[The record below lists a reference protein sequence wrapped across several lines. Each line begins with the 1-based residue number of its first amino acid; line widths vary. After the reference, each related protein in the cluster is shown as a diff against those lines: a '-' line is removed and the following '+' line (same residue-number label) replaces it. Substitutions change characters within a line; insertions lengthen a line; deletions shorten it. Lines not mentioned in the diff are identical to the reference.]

1 MDILQNDT
9 PWKVGITAK
18 AARQKR
24 KLPPE
29 IQDRFLALV
38 LDIAFNGPEQTGWR
52 NYGLI
57 VGAVDVHHCHLNS
70 NRPRYV
76 VVWKVIDREIQIIEI
91 RHIGP
96 HESVNYKKFK

>member
-1 MDILQNDT
+1 MEILQIDT
-9 PWKVGITAK
+9 PWKVGNTPK

-29 IQDRFLALV
+29 IQERFLALT

-52 NYGLI
+52 NYGLV
-57 VGAVDVHHCHLNS
+57 VGAHDVHHCHLNT

-76 VVWKVIDREIQIIEI
+76 VVWKVIEVS
-91 RHIGP
+91 RHECRIT
-96 HESVNYKKFK
+96 HYICNSRTNSN